1 MPLQILVDEEKC
13 IGCGEC
19 AEICPKS
26 AKIWK
31 VDRVA
36 HILDLRYC
44 HVCTICAMRCPTDCI
59 TIIRPGEDA

>member
-31 VDRVA
+31 VGRVA
-36 HILDLRYC
+36 HIGFKILSCLYNMCNEMSYRLY
-44 HVCTICAMRCPTDCI
+44 
-59 TIIRPGEDA
+59 